1 MLEKQEEGKNSQFLY
16 GCNTDWN
23 LNTEFIHWVNYWFK
37 EYKKNTIVD
46 LTFHKFEYNG
56 VLLTQEQV
64 IDKII
69 DITNHIIEVN
79 DWWEIEDRE
88 WEEVL
93 DLFKLVFP
101 AMWW

>member
-1 MLEKQEEGKNSQFLY
+1 MLEKQEEGRNSQFLY
-16 GCNTDWN
+16 GCDTDWN
-23 LNTEFIHWVNYWFK
+23 LNTEFIHWANYWFK
-37 EYKKNTIVD
+37 EYKKNTIAD

-56 VLLTQEQV
+56 ILLTQEQI

-69 DITNHIIEVN
+69 DITDHIIKVN
-79 DWWEIEDRE
+79 DWWETEDSE
-88 WEEVL
+88 WEETL